1 MRVSLIK
8 SKLTSIKQNLAINN
22 PIKDS
27 LDKEIDDLNESI
39 KNSLIIYLVL
49 FSIYFKFAIEKV
61 NRCANKPYVAGMRYK
76 KRKPVVRINDDQLV
90 STPAASQAATPAAF
104 FF

>member
-27 LDKEIDDLNESI
+27 LDKEIE
-39 KNSLIIYLVL
+39 V
-49 FSIYFKFAIEKV
+49 
-61 NRCANKPYVAGMRYK
+61 
-76 KRKPVVRINDDQLV
+76 
-90 STPAASQAATPAAF
+90 T
-104 FF
+104 

>member
-61 NRCANKPYVAGMRYK
+61 NRCVIKPYVAGMRYK
-76 KRKPVVRINDDQLV
+76 KEKQLYESMMINLLVLLLLVKPQH
-90 STPAASQAATPAAF
+90 QAPLL
-104 FF
+104 